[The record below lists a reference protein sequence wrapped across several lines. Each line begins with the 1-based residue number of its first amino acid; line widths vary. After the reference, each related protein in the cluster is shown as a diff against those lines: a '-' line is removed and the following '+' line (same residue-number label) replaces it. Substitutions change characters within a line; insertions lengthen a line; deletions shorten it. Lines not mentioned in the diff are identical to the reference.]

1 MEKLYLPD
9 LNHRVSDIY
18 FDPKV
23 TGSLEVGFQ
32 SPAEHLSGLNREPSD
47 FQCNALRYYAT
58 LPRKVYND
66 EKQKGLFG
74 AQKINVR
81 ELFVS

>member
-9 LNHRVSDIY
+9 LNHRVSYIY

-66 EKQKGLFG
+66 ENKKDFLEPR
-74 AQKINVR
+74 K
-81 ELFVS
+81 